1 MAGNVKELWDGLRI
15 EGRNQEDSESV
26 NSDSDLSPLSIQ
38 VLTFVTLSELEST
51 EHGNRSE

>member
-15 EGRNQEDSESV
+15 EERSQEDSESV

-51 EHGNRSE
+51 EHGN